1 MTVYDII
8 KELGVTKGWSPIYG
22 ECPIELNDE
31 LSLISITN
39 GVNRMIL
46 TRSGKFADNGECL
59 IFPSKENRDWEKEL
73 EEKRNQL
80 LPFNT
85 PVMVSERDNYW
96 CLRYYKKCRQC
107 HVSKINSNGAN
118 WKYIVPVSKFDFE
131 ADDLSIN
138 IKNSIWI

>member
-1 MTVYDII
+1 MTIYDII
-8 KELGVTKGWSPIYG
+8 KELGVTEGYSPLLGDCEIDLDN
-22 ECPIELNDE
+22 IDNVIWIRNKAKNWTILNENGKYDE
-31 LSLISITN
+31 
-39 GVNRMIL
+39 V
-46 TRSGKFADNGECL
+46 GECL

-85 PVMVSERDNYW
+85 PVMVSEGDNYW

-138 IKNSIWI
+138 IKNYI

>member
-1 MTVYDII
+1 MS
-8 KELGVTKGWSPIYG
+8 KGVIFKYIDRNGDVVKAVALHSDQKPEFSNYRKVFLRI
-22 ECPIELNDE
+22 LNDDD
-31 LSLISITN
+31 T
-39 GVNRMIL
+39 
-46 TRSGKFADNGECL
+46 
-59 IFPSKENRDWEKEL
+59 SKENRDWEKEL

-85 PVMVSERDNYW
+85 PVMVSEGDNYW
-96 CLRYYKKCRQC
+96 CIRYYKKCRQC

-138 IKNSIWI
+138 IKNYI

>member
-8 KELGVTKGWSPIYG
+8 KELEITEGYSPLYGDCEISLNNEIIWICTKSNI
-22 ECPIELNDE
+22 CK
-31 LSLISITN
+31 TN
-39 GVNRMIL
+39 FL
-46 TRSGKFADNGECL
+46 DKEGKYDKNGECL
-59 IFPSKENRDWEKEL
+59 IFPSKEDRDWERLLKD
-73 EEKRNQL
+73 KKDQL

-85 PVMVSERDNYW
+85 PVMVSEGDNYW

-138 IKNSIWI
+138 IKNYI